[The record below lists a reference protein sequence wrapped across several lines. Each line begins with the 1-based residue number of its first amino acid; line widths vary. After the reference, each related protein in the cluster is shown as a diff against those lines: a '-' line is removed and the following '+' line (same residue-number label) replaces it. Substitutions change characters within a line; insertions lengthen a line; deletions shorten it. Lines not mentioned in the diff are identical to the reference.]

1 MSPPP
6 SSKLNIIIRR
16 TTVSGRVPN
25 TSNSANTQYIST
37 GELALNLTDN
47 KLFSSNGSAAFEVG
61 SNLTSLTV
69 GNTIFLGNSSVNT
82 TVNSSAIYIAN
93 STANTLIRP
102 GNLAIFGSILQIGNS
117 TVNSVITSSA
127 IAVNGDYVTTNNYV
141 QNTFISNTAAYE
153 AFALSSQVTS
163 SVDATISNTLNVA
176 NTLYVNTTAIRIAN
190 NIGLYANGD
199 FGGSGTFLSSN
210 GSGVYWASAVTPSDL
225 SVNSV
230 SITGGTLAVGNS
242 LVNVVVSNSAIKIG
256 NSTSNI
262 VINSTMIVANG
273 SGGANGNYLTS
284 NGTSIYWTSS
294 VTPTN
299 LTVDNVE
306 VSNGHVSVGN
316 STVNTVVSNTGILIN
331 GSYGSAGQKLTS
343 NGTASS
349 WATVFTASNTAPS
362 TPNYGDIWY
371 LVSDSKPYMWVYDGT
386 NSYWFDFLPPA

>member
-16 TTVSGRVPN
+16 TAVSGRVPN
-25 TSNSANTQYIST
+25 TTNSANTQYIST

-69 GNTIFLGNSSVNT
+69 GNTIFLGNSTVNT
-82 TVNSSAIYIAN
+82 TVNSSSIYIAN
-93 STANTLIRP
+93 STANTLIKP
-102 GNLAIFGSILQIGNS
+102 GNAALFGSVIQVGNS

-127 IAVNGDYVTTNNYV
+127 IAVNGDYVATNNYV
-141 QNTFISNTAAYE
+141 QNTFITNVTAYSV
-153 AFALSSQVTS
+153 FALAANVTN
-163 SVDATISNTLNVA
+163 SVDAVISNTLNVA
-176 NTLYVNTTAIRIAN
+176 NTLFINTTAINISN
-190 NIGLYANGD
+190 NTPIYANGV

-225 SVNSV
+225 SVNSI
-230 SITGGTLAVGNS
+230 SITGGRLAVGNS
-242 LVNVVVSNSAIKIG
+242 LVNVVISNNSIKIG

-273 SGGANGNYLTS
+273 SAGGNGNYLTS

-299 LTVDNVE
+299 LTVENVE

-316 STVNTVVSNTGILIN
+316 STINTIVSNTGILIN
-331 GSYGSAGQKLTS
+331 GSYGSPGQKLTS

-349 WATVFTASNTAPS
+349 WKTVFTASNTAPS
-362 TPNYGDIWY
+362 DPNYGDIWY
-371 LVSDSKPYMWVYDGT
+371 LVSDSKPYMWVYDGI

>member
-16 TTVSGRVPN
+16 TAVSGRVPN
-25 TSNSANTQYIST
+25 TTNSANTQYIST

-69 GNTIFLGNSSVNT
+69 SNTIFLGNSTVNA
-82 TVNSSAIYIAN
+82 TVNSSSIYIAN
-93 STANTLIRP
+93 STANTLIKP
-102 GNLAIFGSILQIGNS
+102 GNVAIFGSILQIGNS
-117 TVNSVITSSA
+117 TVNSVMTSTA

-190 NIGLYANGD
+190 NISLYANGG
-199 FGGSGTFLSSN
+199 FGGSGTYLASN
-210 GSGVYWASAVTPSDL
+210 GTGLFWASAIAPS
-225 SVNSV
+225 S
-230 SITGGTLAVGNS
+230 
-242 LVNVVVSNSAIKIG
+242 
-256 NSTSNI
+256 
-262 VINSTMIVANG
+262 
-273 SGGANGNYLTS
+273 
-284 NGTSIYWTSS
+284 
-294 VTPTN
+294 
-299 LTVDNVE
+299 LTVDSVT
-306 VSNGHVSVGN
+306 VSNGQLTVGN
-316 STVNTVVSNTGILIN
+316 STINTVVTNTGISIN